1 MVRIPRCG
9 RGNLSSNLSTDT
21 FFLVISQL
29 LSLDDVNVK
38 LIIYLRD
45 TQKEKICTDAI
56 YIFESVFSKRNE
68 CKELFTQDFIMSL
81 FELIDLIE
89 DDLNFES
96 AVKILMLSEHNN
108 FVKVYHIHRNARV
121 FNEILIRLNNIL
133 DNEKDNILYT
143 TDIESLIDIIIIKLQ
158 IAESKLM
165 PFIIDIIEKITNYPE
180 YYKTMYK
187 IDELLNLFE
196 DFAYNNTVE
205 ELVKLKSKKIIEQ
218 LSQSKKEKL

>member
-1 MVRIPRCG
+1 
-9 RGNLSSNLSTDT
+9 
-21 FFLVISQL
+21 
-29 LSLDDVNVK
+29 
-38 LIIYLRD
+38 
-45 TQKEKICTDAI
+45 
-56 YIFESVFSKRNE
+56 
-68 CKELFTQDFIMSL
+68 MS
-81 FELIDLIE
+81 
-89 DDLNFES
+89 
-96 AVKILMLSEHNN
+96 
-108 FVKVYHIHRNARV
+108 
-121 FNEILIRLNNIL
+121 
-133 DNEKDNILYT
+133 ILYT